1 MAPVPEGMIKT
12 RSIVLHRYPYSD
24 SSWIVKAL
32 TEECG
37 IVSFIVKGGK
47 RKESPFKGAL
57 DPLALAEVV
66 FKHNPN
72 AELQFI
78 KETSVLRWHEN
89 LRGDLLKLAKAQVM
103 AEMLLRYAP
112 QGVPLEEEFTLMAD
126 TLQEMD
132 SPDAPE
138 NIFSRWL
145 LSTSEAWGYHLDLGV
160 CGRCGKD
167 LTEPAADF
175 SPESGTFLCKECLG
189 VATPR
194 AKEETLAGFWAL
206 YKGLPLQNA
215 QYTENALISYLR
227 NHIGFLKEINSL
239 QWLQETRKLCLPQKT

>member
-1 MAPVPEGMIKT
+1 MIKT

-47 RKESPFKGAL
+47 RKESPFKGVL
-57 DPLALAEVV
+57 DPLSLSEVV
-66 FKHNPN
+66 FKHNPG
-72 AELQFI
+72 AELQFV
-78 KETSVLRWHEN
+78 KEASVLRWHGN
-89 LRGDLLKLAKAQVM
+89 LRNDLLRLAKAQVM

-112 QGVPLEEEFTLMAD
+112 QGVPLEEEFSLIEGA
-126 TLQEMD
+126 LQELDTPD
-132 SPDAPE
+132 SGE
-138 NIFSRWL
+138 NVFSRWL
-145 LSTSEAWGYHLDLGV
+145 LSTCETWGYHLDLGT
-160 CGRCGKD
+160 CGRCEND

-194 AKEETLAGFWAL
+194 AKKETLDGFWAL
-206 YKGLPLQNA
+206 HRAIPLQDP

-227 NHIGFLKEINSL
+227 NHIGFLKEIHSL
-239 QWLQETRKLCLPQKT
+239 QWLQETRKLCSPPKT